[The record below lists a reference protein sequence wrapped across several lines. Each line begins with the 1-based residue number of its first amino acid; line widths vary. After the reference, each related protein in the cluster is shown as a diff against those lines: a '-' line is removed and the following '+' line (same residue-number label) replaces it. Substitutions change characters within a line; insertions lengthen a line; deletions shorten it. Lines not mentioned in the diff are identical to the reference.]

1 MDVDFG
7 GLAAFV
13 TQKFLNIPE
22 VGSRFQ
28 QMGCTTKGKIFVKPT
43 VNK

>member
-13 TQKFLNIPE
+13 TQKFLNISE
-22 VGSRFQ
+22 VGYRLQ
-28 QMGCTTKGKIFVKPT
+28 QMGCITKGKIFVKPT
-43 VNK
+43 ANK